1 MKFSVL
7 ILLLVGGSFL
17 AKDQRKH
24 VGRSVILAVILVGI
38 VDILLFFLTMGSF
51 GETGTVE
58 SLWPVMNL
66 MQIIDIPILEI
77 ERQDALMMVFWILT
91 EFTLINEY
99 VFFAGIILQKIF
111 RKRSHRKFC
120 SRLSRSFYPFL
131 YTAGGYG
138 NLCLDGC
145 GILLDRDFISASHSA
160 SPAVDQQGA
169 RPKGGWI

>member
-1 MKFSVL
+1 M
-7 ILLLVGGSFL
+7 
-17 AKDQRKH
+17 
-24 VGRSVILAVILVGI
+24 
-38 VDILLFFLTMGSF
+38 
-51 GETGTVE
+51 E

-111 RKRSHRKFC
+111 RKRSHRKFLLPLVPVIFI
-120 SRLSRSFYPFL
+120 LSFIPPGVMETFAWMDAVYFW
-131 YTAGGYG
+131 T
-138 NLCLDGC
+138 
-145 GILLDRDFISASHSA
+145 RDFISASHSA